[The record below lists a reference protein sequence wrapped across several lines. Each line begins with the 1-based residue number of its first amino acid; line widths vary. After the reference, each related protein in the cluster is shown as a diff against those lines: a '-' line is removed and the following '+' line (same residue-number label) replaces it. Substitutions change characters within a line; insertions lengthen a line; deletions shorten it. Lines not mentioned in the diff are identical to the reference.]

1 MQDLMTNR
9 VQLLFPTIM
18 EGLAAEKTGDVRLLG
33 VASEQRIASAP
44 NVPTM
49 KELGLGHIDPNTWY
63 GYLVPAKTPDAIV
76 NRLYDAISKV
86 VTSPDLQERLK
97 PFSFQTAITTGP
109 QFRDLV
115 RSESVRWQKVIR
127 DNGIK
132 GEAQ

>member
-1 MQDLMTNR
+1 
-9 VQLLFPTIM
+9 
-18 EGLAAEKTGDVRLLG
+18 
-33 VASEQRIASAP
+33 
-44 NVPTM
+44 
-49 KELGLGHIDPNTWY
+49 
-63 GYLVPAKTPDAIV
+63 V